1 LNRFTDHYSDRENE
15 ATIQVATDEAIR
27 QDARIAAMPR
37 EKVFEIMRSLIQK
50 RFDPFERTGDATG
63 ITTVGIKRPTPE
75 PPADGAAE

>member
-1 LNRFTDHYSDRENE
+1 
-15 ATIQVATDEAIR
+15 
-27 QDARIAAMPR
+27 
-37 EKVFEIMRSLIQK
+37 MRSLIQK